1 MKGYDYT
8 SLEREKVI
16 EFISRL
22 GDMQKNQRVEF
33 DKLQVRK
40 SMESS
45 NLMSNA
51 SAADSGRR
59 QSKIGR
65 LYQQCSSAGH

>member
-40 SMESS
+40 YMESS
-45 NLMSNA
+45 NLSMLT
-51 SAADSGRR
+51 
-59 QSKIGR
+59 IM
-65 LYQQCSSAGH
+65 

>member
-1 MKGYDYT
+1 MKGYDST
-8 SLEREKVI
+8 PLEREKVI

-22 GDMQKNQRVEF
+22 GDMQKKQRAEF

-51 SAADSGRR
+51 CVAHSGGR

-65 LYQQCSSAGH
+65 LYQQGSSAGH